1 MQPHLPSRLPREVDF
16 LLMAEND
23 RHFEGHFLVSEL
35 GRFHEVLNRTEGEV
49 AVKLKFGWKYGVRSL
64 TGSVSSDLELICQR
78 CLAPMKVNVSST
90 FCLAL
95 IEDEDEIENLPD
107 DMEPYLVEGEKQS
120 VEDVVIDELL
130 LSIPLVTKHDESCS
144 SYIID
149 QKETVEEETYKPFA
163 SIKDLLN

>member
-1 MQPHLPSRLPREVDF
+1 
-16 LLMAEND
+16 MAEND

-35 GRFHEVLNRTEGEV
+35 GRLHEVLNGTEGEV

-64 TGSVSSDLELICQR
+64 TGSVSSDLDLICQR
-78 CLAPMKVNVSST
+78 CLGPMKINVSGT

-107 DMEPYLVEGEKQS
+107 DMEPYLIEGDKQS

-149 QKETVEEETYKPFA
+149 QEEAVEEETYKPFA